1 MVRIIFVLKRKYH
14 FDILKI
20 QICFPC
26 HWIFGGF
33 PRFIIFI
40 NLALKFSKIM
50 NLPSLSDIKSAHKR
64 IKPFIHQTPVL
75 TSKQLN
81 RIFDCEL
88 FFKCEN
94 FQKVGAFK
102 FRGAT
107 NAVLSLTDDQKRCGV
122 VTHSSGNHAAALALA
137 AGMNG
142 IKAYIVMPENAP
154 SVKKDAVAGYGAEIT
169 FCKPTLQS
177 REETCRSIMDRE
189 GATLVHPYD
198 NYNVIVGQ
206 GTAALELV
214 EQVSDLDIIV
224 APVGGGGLLSGTST
238 CVRGISSRMKVI
250 GAEPLNAN
258 DAWKSF
264 TTGILTPSVNPLT
277 IADGL
282 LTSLSELTF
291 SIIRNNTDDIFTASE
306 ASIISSMKLVWERMK
321 IIIEP
326 SSATALAIIMENPDF
341 FRRKRTGL
349 IISGGNVDLKKLPF

>member
-1 MVRIIFVLKRKYH
+1 ME
-14 FDILKI
+14 
-20 QICFPC
+20 
-26 HWIFGGF
+26 
-33 PRFIIFI
+33 
-40 NLALKFSKIM
+40 
-50 NLPSLSDIKSAHKR
+50 LPALSDIQSAHRR
-64 IKPFIHQTPVL
+64 IIPFIHRTPVL
-75 TSKQLN
+75 TSRLLDS
-81 RIFDCEL
+81 IAGCEM

-107 NAVLSLTDDQKRCGV
+107 NAVLSLTDDQKKAGV

-142 IKAYIVMPENAP
+142 IRAFIVMPENAP
-154 SVKKDAVAGYGAEIT
+154 SVKKDAVAGYGALIT
-169 FCKPTLQS
+169 FCKPTLQA
-177 REETCRSIMDRE
+177 REETCRNIMETE

-198 NYNVIVGQ
+198 NFGVICGQ
-206 GTAALELV
+206 GTASLELL
-214 EQVSDLDIIV
+214 EEINDLDVVI
-224 APVGGGGLLSGTST
+224 APVGGGGLMSGTST
-238 CVRGISSRMKVI
+238 CVKGISRKTVVI

-291 SIIRNNTDDIFTASE
+291 SIIRKNVDDIFTVSE
-306 ASIISSMKLVWERMK
+306 ESIISAMKLVWERMK

-326 SSATALAIIMENPDF
+326 SSATVFAVVMENRQF
-341 FRRKRTGL
+341 FRGKRTGL